1 MKKVLVLAAH
11 PDDETLGC
19 GGTIHR
25 LHREGCEVQLLTFT
39 NGESSRGDTYKNR
52 NKLLERVSEILGI
65 SKYSFSNFPDNAM
78 DSVSILNLCKFIE
91 SEVDYF
97 PDIIFT
103 HHHGDLNIDH
113 QMVSRATHTVF
124 RPQNGKNHD
133 IYSYYVPSS
142 TDYNPI
148 SFFNGNSYF
157 KITDQDLE
165 KKMKALDI
173 YKKEIRDYP
182 HSRSFKNVSNLCSVW
197 GSEIGYELSEKFY
210 KTRQV
215 L

>member
-165 KKMKALDI
+165 KKMKSLDI

>member
-148 SFFNGNSYF
+148 SSFNGNSYF

>member
-1 MKKVLVLAAH
+1 
-11 PDDETLGC
+11 
-19 GGTIHR
+19 
-25 LHREGCEVQLLTFT
+25 
-39 NGESSRGDTYKNR
+39 
-52 NKLLERVSEILGI
+52 
-65 SKYSFSNFPDNAM
+65 
-78 DSVSILNLCKFIE
+78 
-91 SEVDYF
+91 
-97 PDIIFT
+97 
-103 HHHGDLNIDH
+103 
-113 QMVSRATHTVF
+113 MVSRATHTVF

-182 HSRSFKNVSNLCSVW
+182 HSRSFYAMFPIYVLFS
-197 GSEIGYELSEKFY
+197 Y
-210 KTRQV
+210 KDR

>member
-25 LHREGCEVQLLTFT
+25 LHREGFEIQLLTFT
-39 NGESSRGDTYKNR
+39 DGESSRGETNKNR
-52 NKLLERVSEILGI
+52 NKLLERVSDILGI
-65 SKYSFSNFPDNAM
+65 SKFSFSNFPDNAM
-78 DSVSILNLCKFIE
+78 DSVSLLNLCKFIE

-113 QMVSRATHTVF
+113 QMVSKATYTVF
-124 RPQNGKNHD
+124 RPQNGNDHV
-133 IYSYYVPSS
+133 IYNYYVPSS
-142 TDYNPI
+142 TDYNPN
-148 SFFNGNSYF
+148 SSFNGNSYF
-157 KITDQDLE
+157 KITNQDFE
-165 KKMKALDI
+165 KKIKALEI

-182 HSRSFKNVSNLCSVW
+182 HSRSFKNISNLCSVW
-197 GSEIGYELSEKFY
+197 GSEVGVELSEKFH
-210 KTRQV
+210 KVREV